1 MQFALYLR
9 DDANSHRIGDR
20 LKTLLVENGLIENV
34 SQPNVV
40 IFIGGDGTFLRAVHH
55 YMAQHESISFVGIH
69 SGTLGFFCDF
79 TEDKLPELVS
89 LLKNAKI
96 KPFSYRLLEAKLTY
110 ASKEVIVQAV
120 NEIRLENPFH
130 TLIADVHIDHSYLEC
145 YRGNGLMVS
154 SVLGSSAYNKSLGG
168 AIVDTSLEAMELTEI
183 ATIQNNAYRSLGSS
197 LVVHPKRT
205 ISFSGDFPKAIV
217 GLDFLVLEDEEQ
229 LLKMDIYLSKKY
241 VQLYHQHNYRYL
253 DILRKT
259 FVVDKE

>member
-9 DDANSHRIGDR
+9 DDAHSHRIGEQ
-20 LKTLLVENGLIENV
+20 LKSLMIKAGFEESLNH
-34 SQPNVV
+34 PNLV

-55 YMAQHESISFVGIH
+55 YMPQLDAISFVGIH
-69 SGTLGFFCDF
+69 SGTLGFFCDY
-79 TEDKLPELVS
+79 TEDKLDELVA
-89 LLKNAKI
+89 LLKNEAI
-96 KPFSYRLLEAKLTY
+96 RPLRYRLLEAKLTY
-110 ASKEVIVQAV
+110 QSKEVVVQAV

-145 YRGNGLMVS
+145 YRGNGLMIS

-197 LVVHPKRT
+197 LVIHPKRT
-205 ISFSGDFPKAIV
+205 ITFSGEFPKAIV
-217 GLDFLVLEDEEQ
+217 GLDFIVLEDKEQ
-229 LLKMDIYLSKKY
+229 LMKMDVYLSKKY
-241 VQLYHQHNYRYL
+241 VQLYHQNNYRYL